1 MLGELRGA
9 ATQLCAL
16 LLTLA
21 IMLPSAQSLANAT
34 VVLLVAVAIASVAAR
49 HVPAPPTVSVAPSLQ
64 RAWTR
69 APRLCC
75 PVLVPDDPACPRAP
89 GIG

>member
-9 ATQLCAL
+9 ATLPLCAL

-21 IMLPSAQSLANAT
+21 ITWPSAQSLDSGT
-34 VVLLVAVAIASVAAR
+34 IVLLVAVAIASVAKR
-49 HVPAPPTVSVAPSLQ
+49 HVTAPTVSAAPSGQ
-64 RAWTR
+64 PARTS

-75 PVLVPDDPACPRAP
+75 PVLAPDDPACPRAP

>member
-16 LLTLA
+16 LLTVA
-21 IMLPSAQSLANAT
+21 IMVPSARTLADAT
-34 VVLLVAVAIASVAAR
+34 VVLLVAVAVASVATR
-49 HVPAPPTVSVAPSLQ
+49 HVTAPPPVSVAPSGQ
-64 RAWTR
+64 FARTR